1 MLPRWK
7 ASLLFALDITPTNS
21 SFSSYVTLGLWF
33 LISELRVN
41 EPKPLETGLLQ
52 GTQSIVSRQQTI
64 WQVDFSWA
72 CGISMAEYR
81 MMLLRDLLDD
91 FILAVEVVHT
101 VWSKRAYQ
109 PFIISTTQNTS
120 VPLSSFHFV

>member
-1 MLPRWK
+1 M
-7 ASLLFALDITPTNS
+7 
-21 SFSSYVTLGLWF
+21 
-33 LISELRVN
+33 N

-101 VWSKRAYQ
+101 VWSKRAFQ
-109 PFIISTTQNTS
+109 PFIASTAQNTS
-120 VPLSSFHFV
+120 EPLSSFHFV